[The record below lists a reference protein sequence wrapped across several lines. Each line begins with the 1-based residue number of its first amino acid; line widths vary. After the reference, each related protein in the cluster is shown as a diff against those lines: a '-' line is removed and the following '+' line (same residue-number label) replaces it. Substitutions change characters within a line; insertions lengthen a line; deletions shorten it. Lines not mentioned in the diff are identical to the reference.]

1 MGYLQLWFCLICLVL
16 PEVVTSQ
23 SRPTYLNLHTRYPNQ
38 DESAV
43 CGRIR
48 DAIPRNSGR
57 FRKILIRNT
66 NDLAGYANDD
76 CRRMTSR
83 TKSKLDILASLVR
96 SNWNGRVKVK
106 VLLAWTDQ
114 NIPSDKTSLHYEGK
128 CPDGNCVWTISI
140 ERLYVLSVRVA

>member
-1 MGYLQLWFCLICLVL
+1 MRHRFICFYLACLLL
-16 PEVVTSQ
+16 PEFVTSQ
-23 SRPTYLNLHTRYPNQ
+23 TRPTNLRPSQKYPDK

-48 DAIPRNSGR
+48 DTIPRNSGR

-66 NDLAGYANDD
+66 NDLASYANDD

-96 SNWNGRVKVK
+96 STWSGRVKVK

-114 NIPSDKTSLHYEGK
+114 NIPSDKTSLHYEGRY
-128 CPDGNCVWTISI
+128 PDGN
-140 ERLYVLSVRVA
+140 YV